1 MINNCKLDQ
10 FITATDSSVLRFIF
24 KSINELLPWQI
35 TANLDEI
42 IQQILPSLDPKDYF
56 IDQRQAIHK
65 TAIVEPTAQLKGSM
79 IIGPECFIAN
89 GSLVRGGVILDAAC
103 TIGHGSELKTAILF
117 AGAKLAHLNF
127 VGDSILG
134 AAVNIEGG
142 AVIANYRNEW
152 VNKEI
157 KVFYQ
162 NQYIATGIVKFGALI
177 GDHSRVGANAVI
189 APGAILKPST
199 IVKRGEVIDQFES
212 R

>member
-1 MINNCKLDQ
+1 MINNFKLDQ
-10 FITATDSSVLRFIF
+10 FITTTDSSVLRFIF

>member
-1 MINNCKLDQ
+1 MINNFKLDQ

-35 TANLDEI
+35 VANLDEI

-65 TAIVEPTAQLKGSM
+65 TAIIEPTAQLKGSM